1 MTHRIFRSIL
11 FAATAVMLLALAVI
25 FGVMY
30 EYSSGIQKRQLSD
43 ELGLA
48 ASAVTMSGRGYLESL
63 GQSDSRLTWDS
74 LRRFCDL

>member
-43 ELGLA
+43 E
-48 ASAVTMSGRGYLESL
+48 
-63 GQSDSRLTWDS
+63 
-74 LRRFCDL
+74 